1 MNNPNSERPLSTAL
15 GRVRSLDV
23 VSSFKLKISV
33 NWITKNHAMRMMC
46 ISSVTRTGD
55 SKKKEIRV
63 QPTGAKTMILKFLD
77 QMLWGATKDSWELNQ
92 LNEVN
97 VTNIWALQS

>member
-1 MNNPNSERPLSTAL
+1 MYF
-15 GRVRSLDV
+15 
-23 VSSFKLKISV
+23 VSDTYGWL
-33 NWITKNHAMRMMC
+33 
-46 ISSVTRTGD
+46 
-55 SKKKEIRV
+55 KKKEIRV
-63 QPTGAKTMILKFLD
+63 QPTGTKTMILKFLD